1 MAIDAGAS
9 VGIFHEAAMTMTSPA
24 HPRVLIIDDDLLVA
38 ETFLYALTQ
47 SGFSVR
53 LVVPAT
59 VEQLE
64 FGLGWDPHVALLD
77 VDLVAGDPVSFVD
90 QMRRSGVPVAVMGS
104 EGKQEALLRCGQAG
118 AALVIPP
125 NMPLEELIR
134 MLGTVVEGSKIES
147 PPPETATMPSQ
158 DWVPPVQA
166 GLHRDIFAI
175 LTQREQKVLIGLM
188 DGRTD
193 EEIARRERAEVSTVR
208 SQIRRVLQKLGVNSQ
223 LAAVAFARQAGWAGG
238 GGGPMS
244 SPASVPPRFASDTLL
259 RD

>member
-104 EGKQEALLRCGQAG
+104 EGKQESSSECSAPSLRGPKSKALRQKR
-118 AALVIPP
+118 PP
-125 NMPLEELIR
+125 CPAKTGCLQFK
-134 MLGTVVEGSKIES
+134 LGC
-147 PPPETATMPSQ
+147 TATSLPS
-158 DWVPPVQA
+158 
-166 GLHRDIFAI
+166 
-175 LTQREQKVLIGLM
+175 
-188 DGRTD
+188 
-193 EEIARRERAEVSTVR
+193 
-208 SQIRRVLQKLGVNSQ
+208 
-223 LAAVAFARQAGWAGG
+223 
-238 GGGPMS
+238 
-244 SPASVPPRFASDTLL
+244 
-259 RD
+259 